1 MKKMPENGGEGA
13 SENVIEKLHIVK
25 TAKLAGII
33 PMIIRYSL
41 FFYDKEYFYG
51 DLIQRSIDIK
61 IYPTFREIFY

>member
-1 MKKMPENGGEGA
+1 MGEGA

-41 FFYDKEYFYG
+41 FFFMT
-51 DLIQRSIDIK
+51 RSI
-61 IYPTFREIFY
+61 FMEI